1 MYVEHDKNIIAYFFF
16 FISLFVYTLI
26 YLSIY
31 LFIYLLF
38 IYLNVY
44 LFIHLFTYLF
54 IYLFILGGECR
65 DIFHLCQWGSSR
77 PPHHRK
83 TYSFYQYRGGFP
95 SLQRTCSHWQ
105 TTYKNRQQHFQTIR
119 SNVFSIKKT
128 LKLEKQSIS
137 QQK

>member
-1 MYVEHDKNIIAYFFF
+1 MLNMIKISLPIFFF

-54 IYLFILGGECR
+54 IYLFISLFWEGSAGIFFIFVSGGAPDPHTTAKLTLFINIGEDSPVCR
-65 DIFHLCQWGSSR
+65 EHVHTGRPDTRIDNSIF
-77 PPHHRK
+77 
-83 TYSFYQYRGGFP
+83 
-95 SLQRTCSHWQ
+95 
-105 TTYKNRQQHFQTIR
+105 
-119 SNVFSIKKT
+119 
-128 LKLEKQSIS
+128 KQSDLMS
-137 QQK
+137 FQ

>member
-1 MYVEHDKNIIAYFFF
+1 MLNMIKISLPIFFF

-44 LFIHLFTYLF
+44 FFIHLFTYLF

-65 DIFHLCQWGSSR
+65 DIFHLCQWGSSDPHTTAKLTLFINIGEDSPVCREHVHTGR
-77 PPHHRK
+77 PHTRIDNSIFK
-83 TYSFYQYRGGFP
+83 QADLMSFQ
-95 SLQRTCSHWQ
+95 
-105 TTYKNRQQHFQTIR
+105 
-119 SNVFSIKKT
+119 
-128 LKLEKQSIS
+128 
-137 QQK
+137 

>member
-26 YLSIY
+26 YLSVY

-54 IYLFILGGECR
+54 IYLFIYFGRGVQGYFSSLSVGE
-65 DIFHLCQWGSSR
+65 LPTPT
-77 PPHHRK
+77 PPQNLL
-83 TYSFYQYRGGFP
+83 F
-95 SLQRTCSHWQ
+95 L
-105 TTYKNRQQHFQTIR
+105 
-119 SNVFSIKKT
+119 SI
-128 LKLEKQSIS
+128 
-137 QQK
+137 

>member
-95 SLQRTCSHWQ
+95 SLQRTCSHW
-105 TTYKNRQQHFQTIR
+105 
-119 SNVFSIKKT
+119 
-128 LKLEKQSIS
+128 
-137 QQK
+137 

>member
-54 IYLFILGGECR
+54 IYLFWEGSAGIFFIFVSGGAPDPHTTAKLTLFINIGEDSPVCR
-65 DIFHLCQWGSSR
+65 EHVHTGRPHTRIDNSIF
-77 PPHHRK
+77 
-83 TYSFYQYRGGFP
+83 
-95 SLQRTCSHWQ
+95 
-105 TTYKNRQQHFQTIR
+105 
-119 SNVFSIKKT
+119 
-128 LKLEKQSIS
+128 KQSDLMS
-137 QQK
+137 FQ

>member
-1 MYVEHDKNIIAYFFF
+1 MLNMIKISLPIFFF

-54 IYLFILGGECR
+54 IYLFIYLFWEGSAGIFFIFVSGGAPDPHTTAKLTLFINIGEDSPVCR
-65 DIFHLCQWGSSR
+65 EHVHTGRPHTRIDNSIF
-77 PPHHRK
+77 
-83 TYSFYQYRGGFP
+83 
-95 SLQRTCSHWQ
+95 
-105 TTYKNRQQHFQTIR
+105 
-119 SNVFSIKKT
+119 
-128 LKLEKQSIS
+128 KQSDLMS
-137 QQK
+137 FQ